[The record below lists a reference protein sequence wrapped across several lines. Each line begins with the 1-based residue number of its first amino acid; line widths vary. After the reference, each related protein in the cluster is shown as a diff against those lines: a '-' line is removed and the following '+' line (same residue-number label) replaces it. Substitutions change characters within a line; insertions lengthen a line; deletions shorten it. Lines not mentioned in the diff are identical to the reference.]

1 MSPSTCSRASL
12 RLLISVLLATSIAN
26 AVALPHQVLDV
37 RAPDALS
44 NEVLTTPDIAAAVE
58 AVASPDQDNVFE
70 DIEQDLRNRTGL
82 QVPKDFFARLFGWD
96 DASTGDAD
104 ATVTVTVSV
113 TPTPFSDTIST
124 ASEPVV
130 NPPGPTP
137 EQHARRQF

>member
-44 NEVLTTPDIAAAVE
+44 NEVTTTSDIAAAVE

-137 EQHARRQF
+137 E